1 MNRLGTNIT
10 TLAGIAFLIVCWEES
25 TYAYLDPGAE
35 NLLLQVCWE
44 EPAYAYLDPG
54 AGSLLL
60 QVLMGGLAGA
70 FVVVKIYWASLK
82 ARFGRGSKTVGP
94 DHAETD
100 V

>member
-1 MNRLGTNIT
+1 MNRLGTGVT
-10 TLAGIAFLIVCWEES
+10 TLAGIAFLI
-25 TYAYLDPGAE
+25 
-35 NLLLQVCWE
+35 VCWE

-70 FVVVKIYWASLK
+70 VVVVKVDWTSLM
-82 ARFGRGSKTVGP
+82 ARVGRGSKTVST

-100 V
+100 S